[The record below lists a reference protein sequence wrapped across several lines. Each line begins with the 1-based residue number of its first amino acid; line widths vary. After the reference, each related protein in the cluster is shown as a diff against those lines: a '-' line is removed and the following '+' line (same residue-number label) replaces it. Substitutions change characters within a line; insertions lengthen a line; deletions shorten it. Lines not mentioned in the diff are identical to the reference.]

1 MVYNGAMAPVAPDTT
16 IPDLRSETIAS
27 KRNEGDVCLL
37 STTEQR
43 FFSNPVEILVAH
55 RIEEV
60 LPLLETID
68 ARVQSEGLY
77 AAGYISYEAARAF
90 DEALSAYDAGSSPLC
105 WFGLYDEVQSSLP
118 ESRTDEVSSLK
129 WTPGVSREEFTEIIA
144 RIHDYIG
151 AGDTYQVNYT
161 FPMTARFD
169 GDPYSWFRA
178 VSRAQRGQYSAYI
191 HAGDRHVL
199 SASPELFFTLDGDT
213 LTTKPMKGT
222 IARGLT
228 VETDRLQAKQL
239 QASAKD
245 RAENIMIVDLL
256 RNDMGRISETGSVQV
271 ESLFEVA
278 RYDTLWQMTSTISS
292 KTQASVPEIFR
303 ALFPSGSVTGAPK
316 IRTSEIIHELEYGPR
331 GAYCGAVG
339 WWGPNRQAEFNV
351 AIRTATYRPDRD
363 ELVYPVGAGITWDSS
378 PEGEYQECLLK
389 AELVTKAR
397 PAFELLESFLWD
409 GEFFLLERHLARLQ
423 HSAEYFGF
431 PFDKTAL
438 IESLDCSVDNR
449 SEDELK
455 VRLLLSRDGR
465 IACTCESI
473 SPEPNLRVAFAQE
486 PVDSRDVYLYHKT
499 TNRTAYDQAIQG
511 CDADDV
517 ILWNQDGEV
526 TESTRANVVAKI
538 DGVWKTPPVSS
549 GLLTGTYRAELLDEG
564 AIEECLMTRE
574 DLLRAEEVKL
584 VNSVRRWMPVELID
598 DIDGDQE

>member
-1 MVYNGAMAPVAPDTT
+1 MAPIAPDTT
-16 IPDLRSETIAS
+16 TRGLCSETIAS
-27 KRNEGDVCLL
+27 QRNEGDVCLL

-43 FFSNPVEILVAH
+43 FFTNPVEIHVVH

-60 LPLLETID
+60 MPLLEALDTC
-68 ARVQSEGLY
+68 VQSEGLY
-77 AAGYISYEAARAF
+77 VAGYLSYEASRAF
-90 DEALSAYDAGSSPLC
+90 DDALRVVDSGSSPLC
-105 WFGLYDEVQSSLP
+105 WFGVYEEVQSTLP
-118 ESRTDEVSSLK
+118 ESRTDEVSRLK
-129 WTPGVSREEFTEIIA
+129 WTPGVSREEFTETIA
-144 RIHDYIG
+144 RIRDYIG

-169 GDPYSWFRA
+169 GDPYAWFRA

-191 HAGDRHVL
+191 HAGDHHVL
-199 SASPELFFTLDGDT
+199 SASPELFFSLDGDT

-228 VETDRLQAKQL
+228 VETDRKQAEQL
-239 QASAKD
+239 QASTKD

-271 ESLFEVA
+271 EKLFEVA

-316 IRTSEIIHELEYGPR
+316 IRTSEIIRELEKGPR

-351 AIRTATYRPDRD
+351 AIRTATFQPEQA
-363 ELVYPVGAGITWDSS
+363 ELVYPVGAAITWDSS

-397 PAFELLESFLWD
+397 PEFELLESLLWD
-409 GEFFLLERHLARLQ
+409 GEFFLLERHLFRLQ
-423 HSAEYFGF
+423 QSADYFGF
-431 PFDKTAL
+431 PFDEDRVKYTL
-438 IESLDCSVDNR
+438 KRTVQNR
-449 SEDELK
+449 GEEKLK
-455 VRLLLSRDGR
+455 VRLLLSQDGQSTCR
-465 IACTCESI
+465 CEPIA
-473 SPEPNLRVAFAQE
+473 PEPTLRVAFARE
-486 PVDSRDVYLYHKT
+486 PVDSLDVYLYHKT
-499 TNRTAYDQAIQG
+499 TNRTAYDLAVQG
-511 CDADDV
+511 CDANDV

-549 GLLTGTYRAELLDEG
+549 GLLAGTYRAQLLNEG
-564 AIEECLMTRE
+564 AIEECVLMRE
-574 DLLRAEEVKL
+574 DLLRADEVKL
-584 VNSVRRWMPVELID
+584 VNSVRRWMAVDLLDPF
-598 DIDGDQE
+598 DGDQE